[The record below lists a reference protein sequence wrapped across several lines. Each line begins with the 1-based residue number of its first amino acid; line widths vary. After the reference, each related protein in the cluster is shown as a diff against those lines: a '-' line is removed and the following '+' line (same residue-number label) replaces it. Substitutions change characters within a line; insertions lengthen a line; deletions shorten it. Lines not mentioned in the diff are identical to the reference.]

1 MATVKLTTTNFYQ
14 NLLSIS
20 EFYVLNKETKGV
32 TIEINLILRP
42 HIGFVVRRRNLMLL
56 HLLCPLFFHSVRFRD
71 NSELCTI
78 PIGNIAILVFL
89 DWSLYNLKLTVNRC
103 QLWPTCIRSCLRI
116 KMAAIF

>member
-1 MATVKLTTTNFYQ
+1 MGMATVKLTTTNFYQ

-56 HLLCPLFFHSVRFRD
+56 HLRIECVLYSSTRCVSEIIVSSALF
-71 NSELCTI
+71 LLGI
-78 PIGNIAILVFL
+78 
-89 DWSLYNLKLTVNRC
+89 SLFWFFSTGHY
-103 QLWPTCIRSCLRI
+103 II
-116 KMAAIF
+116 